1 MWITA
6 WKETSVIHS
15 ISLSET
21 PMRSVLALILL
32 TCTLCG
38 CSRVAPPAPAA
49 KNVRLPVEVEKGPE
63 DALPKKWARPGGR

>member
-1 MWITA
+1 
-6 WKETSVIHS
+6 
-15 ISLSET
+15 
-21 PMRSVLALILL
+21 MRSVLALILL